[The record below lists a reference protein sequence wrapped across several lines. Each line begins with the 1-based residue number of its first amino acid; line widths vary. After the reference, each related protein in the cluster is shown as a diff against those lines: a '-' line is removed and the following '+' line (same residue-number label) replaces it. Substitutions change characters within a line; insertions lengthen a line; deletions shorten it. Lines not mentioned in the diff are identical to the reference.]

1 MLVRMNVT
9 QEQLEA
15 HEKRKRAALKDLP
28 PGGCPTCHGW
38 HRCDKSVAPD
48 ELVGG
53 RHRSY
58 ILTEEDYRARD
69 AALEEEERERE
80 AILAVARQRNALL
93 AACEKCPAGVGEPC
107 VIGVCDGRED
117 AGNRIAAKFGAYPS
131 IRLGRDMPSDEA
143 IIKAIERMEES
154 GVDTSAVTLPIAVE
168 GRFVSAGYRA
178 AVLARSSDA
187 GIKAA
192 RVRAMA
198 TEVQGIY
205 RDGVIV
211 TATWVREVT
220 VGGIAVHLF
229 ALEFNPKYQHITPAR
244 TAYIWQIGHA
254 GAVRKFSTVLVTGA
268 VVDAVSALA
277 FAGTNPVD
285 EHTT

>member
-15 HEKRKRAALKDLP
+15 HEKRKQAALKDLP

-38 HRCDKSVAPD
+38 IRCDKSVAPD

-69 AALEEEERERE
+69 AALDEEWKERQE
-80 AILAVARQRNALL
+80 ILAVARQRNALL

-107 VIGVCDGRED
+107 VIGVCEGRED
-117 AGNRIAAKFGAYPS
+117 AGNHIAGRLGAYPC

-143 IIKAIERMEES
+143 IIKVMEQMEAS
-154 GVDTSAVTLPIAVE
+154 GVDTSAVTLPIAVD
-168 GRFVSAGYRA
+168 GRLVSAGYRA

-192 RVRAMA
+192 RIQAMA
-198 TEVQGIY
+198 ADIRVD
-205 RDGVIV
+205 RK
-211 TATWVREVT
+211 TWDREVD
-220 VGGIAVHLF
+220 VGDIAVHVF
-229 ALEFNPKYQHITPAR
+229 RLEIDTRRAPHISPTG
-244 TAYIWQIGHA
+244 TAYVWQSGLA
-254 GAVRKFSTVLVTGA
+254 GAVRKFTTVFERGS
-268 VVDAVSALA
+268 VVDAPSAVA
-277 FAGTNPVD
+277 FANPNLVD
-285 EHTT
+285 ELTT